1 RVAPR
6 CVLSGAGRLQVRY
19 RVDFSDEPCYRRFFL
34 TNERGIFVSLTSFW
48 ILRLGKMQIKF
59 AFALG
64 LFVSLPWKI
73 FVWAASCSA

>member
-1 RVAPR
+1 II
-6 CVLSGAGRLQVRY
+6 LHFSDLERY
-19 RVDFSDEPCYRRFFL
+19 RRIWLNSPQYQTLTLFIQILPFFC
-34 TNERGIFVSLTSFW
+34 EFFVSLTSFW